1 MSFMK
6 NKLSYALWA
15 CLAVLTGFAYT
26 GFMILSIQRLA
37 ISDNSIVISLSV
49 LSVVLSVAIF
59 LLTRWCVNRYYESP
73 FSFLE
78 EKGNLIRW
86 ILLIALIGMG
96 VYLRCSK
103 LDMAGENAAYFE
115 SAIVNGKPIPATA
128 HATQAL
134 YVYLL
139 RGVFYL
145 FGNKFMAGIVL
156 QIVLQIAGVLFWHFA
171 LKKLLGNVAA
181 FLFTG
186 MIMGNSFFIKESLT
200 YSPNVLFFAMFGLA
214 LLCIGFYYKHLR
226 HLGNLRWTDT
236 LWAILMGVMVS
247 VISYFDA
254 VALTLFAVL
263 FFVKHIRNKKEDNKF
278 DEEVTKGIS
287 MQFGL
292 HILGYFIGYIVV
304 MYLDALYSHA
314 TVQAVMS
321 VGVEMFQPKRAL
333 NLIADIQLLS
343 KGQIFSWFGIAV
355 VCLIGLPAF
364 WMRRDREN
372 QLLWFCLFCA
382 VLMCYALGTNTNAM
396 HYEFMVIS
404 TAIVLAGAGIQG
416 ILIVPD
422 EANGD
427 KYVPIPR
434 VQKSKIKKVKK
445 AKTKPVQ
452 KEETGSKRE
461 IKESQSYYKPQKD
474 VQYIENPLPLPKKN
488 ARKSMGYRYEV
499 TEDKMHYDIEVKE
512 YDDFDI

>member
-15 CLAVLTGFAYT
+15 CFAVVTGFAYI

-49 LSVVLSVAIF
+49 LPVVFCVGIF
-59 LLTRWCVNRYYESP
+59 LLTRWCVNRYHGDSS
-73 FSFLE
+73 SFLG
-78 EKGNLIRW
+78 EKGNLLQW
-86 ILLIALIGMG
+86 ILLIALIGIG
-96 VYLRCSK
+96 IFLRCSN
-103 LDMAGENAAYFE
+103 LDMAGESAAYYE
-115 SAIVNGKPIPATA
+115 SAIINGKPVPTTA

-139 RGVFYL
+139 RGIFYL

-156 QIVLQIAGVLFWHFA
+156 QIVLQIIGVLLWHFA
-171 LKKLLGNVAA
+171 LKKLLGNTAA

-186 MIMGNSFFIKESLT
+186 IVMVTPFFIKESLT
-200 YSPNVLFFAMFGLA
+200 YSANVLFFAMFGLA

-226 HLGNLRWTDT
+226 HLGNLRWSDT
-236 LWAILMGVMVS
+236 VWALLMGVMVS
-247 VISYFDA
+247 ILSFFDA
-254 VALTLFAVL
+254 IGLVL
-263 FFVKHIRNKKEDNKF
+263 FVILYFVRHIRNKKEDNNF

-292 HILGYFIGYIVV
+292 HILGYFIGYIGVT
-304 MYLDALYSHA
+304 YLDALYSNT
-314 TVQAVMS
+314 TVQIVMS
-321 VGVEMFQPKRAL
+321 VGVEMFQPKRAFD
-333 NLIADIQLLS
+333 LIADVNLLS
-343 KGQIFSWFGIAV
+343 TEQIFSWVGIAV
-355 VCLIGLPAF
+355 VCLFGLPAF

-372 QLLWFCLFCA
+372 QLLWFGLFVA
-382 VLMCYALGTNTNAM
+382 VVMCYALGTNTNAM

-404 TAIVLAGAGIQG
+404 TAVVLAGAGIQG

-445 AKTKPVQ
+445 TKPVQ
-452 KEETGSKRE
+452 KKETESK
-461 IKESQSYYKPQKD
+461 KETRDSGSYYKAQKD

-488 ARKSMGYRYEV
+488 ARKSMGYKYEV